1 MKVSRRHEVKL
12 PKRSL
17 IGLDSKM
24 TLGGDLVH
32 VTVIASRIPTR
43 REFSPKCRFRI

>member
-17 IGLDSKM
+17 IGLDSMM
-24 TLGGDLVH
+24 TLGEELIH

-43 REFSPKCRFRI
+43 REFPRKCRFRI